1 MTWVNVSVTA
11 SSPVSSTSLKRF
23 NSCIHAPALPGH
35 HDDDVRPAAG
45 RPHAEKHPEAHP
57 AHGPGQQRGEDGIAD
72 DRILEQLEDGDSHA
86 GQDRHV
92 QRPEREPEGQRL
104 PAPQQQDGV
113 ADAEH
118 PCRGYPPRIIADQ
131 GEPEHAAARELI
143 RHRQRDDRE
152 TRQQRDASVTV
163 QVRLKPGNNVV
174 RMGSPYCWAPD
185 IDCFTLKKIE

>member
-1 MTWVNVSVTA
+1 MTS
-11 SSPVSSTSLKRF
+11 
-23 NSCIHAPALPGH
+23 
-35 HDDDVRPAAG
+35 AAG
-45 RPHAEKHPEAHP
+45 RPHAEKHPETHP

-152 TRQQRDASVTV
+152 TRQQRADGGGQQGMPLPPQR
-163 QVRLKPGNNVV
+163 QVRTPQHVPIQKAHSRIP
-174 RMGSPYCWAPD
+174 
-185 IDCFTLKKIE
+185 

>member
-1 MTWVNVSVTA
+1 MTSV
-11 SSPVSSTSLKRF
+11 PPLD
-23 NSCIHAPALPGH
+23 APT
-35 HDDDVRPAAG
+35 RK
-45 RPHAEKHPEAHP
+45 KHPEPHP
-57 AHGPGQQRGEDGIAD
+57 AHGPGQQCSEDGIAD

-143 RHRQRDDRE
+143 RHRQRNDRE
-152 TRQQRDASVTV
+152 TRQQRADGGGQQGMPLPPQR
-163 QVRLKPGNNVV
+163 QVRTPATRSHSK
-174 RMGSPYCWAPD
+174 SPFSYS
-185 IDCFTLKKIE
+185 LKKICRTKS